1 VKSKAYQKRK
11 RDKEE
16 IDTLKRE
23 LKEVERHRNQLAE
36 ENKRLRRKCVCSN
49 KNIRK
54 RALDCCAP
62 TGGDADPLSL
72 RNLLRLDIEVA
83 ATKRLNKKHKKTK
96 AKVLLS
102 MLETGEL
109 FGEDSKTV
117 LEDYVTSSAREIFC
131 AWKIQKAIDTGA
143 SGGLNYGAIESLRK
157 IVEELG
163 RYERGILPSSNVIQG
178 EAAALE
184 EMANN
189 KTTGKLPY
197 EKCESKN
204 GECYKF
210 KFECVVRLMLDA
222 FGLTEIAIKEGGVQI
237 SITLDGAEL
246 FDHASHVMGGLKI
259 TDKRARDPSHGLSP
273 INEDDEMIQ
282 SLLGKIQT
290 RDACACL
297 KILFAK
303 DNKSTYD
310 DDFSDMFE
318 YAEELRTVGIAAS
331 RHGPALKPFDVS
343 LPQDMASFW
352 KALGLG
358 GAAKVKEFFC
368 HLCSCRSS
376 DILQSFTGP
385 NRCEECCTAN
395 TEQCRHHSVCD
406 TALIERFTEELG
418 DRFTEYLA
426 MHGEEI
432 KVVSEKTELIL
443 SDEVN
448 ASNNPRHINFEPPVI
463 GPQRVEYVKFITT
476 ELRLRNLPLGG
487 TLDDRR
493 EKLRNSLYMEQKYA
507 LIKCVLSRNEG
518 AVSAMKHL
526 IEDAI
531 PCGLHMENRVGEKII
546 QMLLSKGLD
555 AIVVKE
561 VHPEDDTKTKLSL
574 KKKTALSKK
583 NVPKKKKKP
592 KRNIP
597 QVSFNEFV
605 KKVELH
611 MNTKILGTNRRPA
624 QWSMPVTDKK
634 ELGPISMTN
643 TKVRKIINSMDELI
657 ASVLTDTPEVKKALW
672 YKSMDC
678 YRDLIV
684 MVRQREDFSDEDIEE
699 FSELCDEFYQAWIDL
714 HEREGITNYIHL
726 IGSGHVTYY
735 LRRYRNLYRFSQQ
748 GWESLNSKVKRIFY
762 KNTQK
767 GGKGSKDKTYLLPVV
782 RFLQRDLLWKTG
794 LADQFFEE
802 RYYNAEGD
810 CD

>member
-1 VKSKAYQKRK
+1 
-11 RDKEE
+11 
-16 IDTLKRE
+16 
-23 LKEVERHRNQLAE
+23 
-36 ENKRLRRKCVCSN
+36 
-49 KNIRK
+49 
-54 RALDCCAP
+54 
-62 TGGDADPLSL
+62 
-72 RNLLRLDIEVA
+72 
-83 ATKRLNKKHKKTK
+83 
-96 AKVLLS
+96 
-102 MLETGEL
+102 MLQTGEL
-109 FGEDSKTV
+109 FGEDSKNV
-117 LEDYVTSSAREIFC
+117 LDDFVKSSAREIFC

-157 IVEELG
+157 VVEELD
-163 RYERGILPSSNVIQG
+163 RYERGILPSSSVIQA

-189 KTTGKLPY
+189 ETTGKLPY
-197 EKCESKN
+197 EKWESKN

-210 KFECVVRLMLDA
+210 EFECVVRLMLDA
-222 FGLTEIAIKEGGVQI
+222 FGLTEIARTVGGVQI
-237 SITLDGAEL
+237 AITLDGAEL
-246 FDHASHVMGGLKI
+246 FDHASHVMGGVKI

-273 INEDDEMIQ
+273 IEDDEMIQ

-303 DNKSTYD
+303 DSKTTYD

-318 YAEELRTVGIAAS
+318 YAEQLRTVGIAAS

-352 KALGLG
+352 KALGMG

-376 DILQSFTGP
+376 DILQSFSGP
-385 NRCEECCTAN
+385 NRCEECDTAN
-395 TEQCRHHSVCD
+395 REQCRHHSVCD
-406 TALIERFTEELG
+406 TALLERFTVELA

-426 MHGEEI
+426 MHGAEI
-432 KVVSEKTELIL
+432 KAVSEKTELIL
-443 SDEVN
+443 NDEVN
-448 ASNNPRHINFEPPVI
+448 ASNNPRHIHFDPPVI
-463 GPQRVEYVKFITT
+463 GPQRVEYVRFITQ
-476 ELRLRNLPLGG
+476 ELRLRNLELHG

-493 EKLRNSLYMEQKYA
+493 EKLLNSLYMEQKYA
-507 LIKCVLSRNEG
+507 LIQCVLSRSEG
-518 AVSAMKHL
+518 AASAMKHL

-531 PCGLHMENRVGEKII
+531 PCGHHMENRVGEKIL

-555 AIVVKE
+555 AIVVEE
-561 VHPEDDTKTKLSL
+561 VVPQDDNKKKLSL
-574 KKKTALSKK
+574 KKKTVVSKK
-583 NVPKKKKKP
+583 KVSKKKKKP

-605 KKVELH
+605 NKVQLH
-611 MNTKILGTNRRPA
+611 MNTKILGTERRPA

-657 ASVLTDTPEVKKALW
+657 ASVLPDIPEEKKTLW

-684 MVRQREDFSDEDIEE
+684 MVRQREDFTEDDIQE
-699 FSELCDEFYQAWIDL
+699 FSELCDDFYDAWIKL
-714 HEREGITNYIHL
+714 HDREGITNYIHM
-726 IGSGHVTYY
+726 IGSGHVSYY
-735 LRRYRNLYRFSQQ
+735 LRRYKNLYRFSQQ

-767 GGKGSKDKTYLLPVV
+767 GGRGSRDKTYLLPVV

-794 LADQFFEE
+794 LADRFFEE
-802 RYYNAEGD
+802 RYYNEAD
-810 CD
+810 SD